1 MTMRCDQAELLLAAE
16 AVRSLDPGDLAPLR
30 EHLAACAA
38 CREVAVQYRRAAD
51 LLPLTAESVDPP
63 ATLRSR
69 LMAQIHSEAAAARGS
84 ASPGTRTETRL
95 SGLWRRVPAGRRI
108 TAGAGLISALAV
120 AAAVVA
126 LATRPASTPPAVEAP
141 LTVNACG
148 LTAEPSACGTLVYH
162 ASTHDAVV
170 SVRGLPS
177 LIGNGGQAVASY
189 EVWYI
194 RANHSTVPAA
204 FLSLAPGGGSYTAA
218 LTGDLSQYVAVAM
231 TREPPGGA
239 GVPTGVE
246 VLRLDLPQFGASAPA
261 AH

>member
-1 MTMRCDQAELLLAAE
+1 MTMQCDQAELLLAAE
-16 AVRSLDPGDLAPLR
+16 ALSALEPGELTPLR
-30 EHLAACAA
+30 EHLSGCAA

-51 LLPLTAESVDPP
+51 LLPLTAEPVDPP
-63 ATLRSR
+63 AALRSR

-84 ASPGTRTETRL
+84 VVSGTRAAARL
-95 SGLWRRVPAGRRI
+95 SRLWGRVPSGRRI
-108 TAGAGLISALAV
+108 TAGAGLVTAVAV
-120 AAAVVA
+120 AAAIVA
-126 LATRPASTPPAVEAP
+126 LATRPASTPPAAETP

-177 LIGNGGQAVASY
+177 LIGTGGQAVASY

-204 FLSLAPGGGSYTAA
+204 FLSLAPGGAMYTAA

-246 VLRLDLPQFGASAPA
+246 VLRLDLPQTGATAAP
-261 AH
+261 